1 MNWIN
6 PAAEVYAEKYTSAE
20 DEVLTSLRL
29 FAQSN
34 HPEPHML
41 SGHVQGKFLE
51 IITKLMQ
58 PLHVLEIGTMVGYST
73 ICLAKGLKQGGK
85 VHTIEKRKADIEIA
99 EKYIREAGVDHLIKI
114 YEGDA
119 LEQISQLNY
128 EWDLVFLD
136 ADKTG
141 YEAYYE
147 LVIPRMRPGGLLIA
161 DNVLFHGA
169 ILEDPIRGK
178 SAKAVQAFN
187 EHVKNDK
194 RVEKLMLT
202 VRDGVYLILKK

>member
-6 PAAEVYAEKYTSAE
+6 PAAEAYAEQYTSSE
-20 DEVLTSLRL
+20 DDVLTSLRL
-29 FAQSN
+29 FAQS
-34 HPEPHML
+34 HHAEPHML

-73 ICLAKGLKQGGK
+73 ICLARGLKEGGK
-85 VHTIEKRKADIEIA
+85 VHTIEKRKSDIEIA
-99 EKYIREAGVDHLIKI
+99 EKYFREAGVDHLINI

-119 LEQISQLNY
+119 IAQIPQLNY

-169 ILEDPIRGK
+169 VLEENVKGK
-178 SAKAVQAFN
+178 SAKAVQSFN
-187 EHVKNDK
+187 DFIKNDK
-194 RVEKLMLT
+194 RVEKVMLT